1 MKNLMLTV
9 LFLAATGMMY
19 AQDSNTENEKKETT
33 VTKTTVKDSKGVDVN
48 TKEVTKTETQ
58 DMALKNFDGTHNF
71 DTQMLPT
78 KVNTDVDYS
87 NDGVTYRF
95 APRDDTN
102 SFSLMTY
109 DENDVMT
116 NYATLRPSS
125 QAGYYILT
133 QDGVSS
139 FGYFN
144 QNGNFVVES
153 YDPESDSIVTTLY
166 TLDVKSKTTIKKSK
180 MK

>member
-1 MKNLMLTV
+1 MRKLILTALLLASGSML
-9 LFLAATGMMY
+9 F
-19 AQDSNTENEKKETT
+19 AQETQTENEKKETT
-33 VTKTTVKDSKGVDVN
+33 VTKTTVKDSKGVDVQ

-78 KVNTDVDYS
+78 KVNTDVDFS

-95 APRDDTN
+95 APRETSGYN
-102 SFSLMTY
+102 LMTY
-109 DENDVMT
+109 AENDVMT
-116 NYATLRPSS
+116 PYATLRPSS

-166 TLDVKSKTTIKKSK
+166 TLDVKTKTTIKKNK
-180 MK
+180 M